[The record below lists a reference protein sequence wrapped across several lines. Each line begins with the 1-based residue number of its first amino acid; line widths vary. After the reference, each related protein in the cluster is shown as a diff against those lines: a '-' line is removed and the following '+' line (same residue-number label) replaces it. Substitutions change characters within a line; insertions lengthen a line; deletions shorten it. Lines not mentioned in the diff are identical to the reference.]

1 MALEEVAHS
10 RVYMGVE
17 EHAWHGERVWICD
30 PDEVYEKEEYL
41 WNTSWAFR
49 PRASGDNTDGQIQI
63 ISGDPY
69 LYSTS
74 TDFVSAGVSV
84 GDIVEIS
91 NHQNGGDNNGLF
103 GVEEVS
109 PEGLG
114 EHYLKLADA
123 QSRLTQGTCTFA
135 VSENLLS
142 PVKMRV
148 FLQDVLYPGKSRFV
162 VVYETRHNP
171 NPGRWPVRRATMSVH
186 ADPDRTKMYQDINGK
201 IIESL
206 PDQNGL
212 FFRPVKGIH
221 FSLEPRTKV
230 IVHTADFLG
239 DIKWNEILGMIG
251 KCNKLTMTNI
261 GNAAPH
267 TMRLLDVRIPK
278 FYVLSENS
286 VIVPLDYEFMYLPQ
300 TWDHAC
306 QVGRFRK
313 RAIQVPVFH
322 RTDGGDPG
330 DPVYVDAI
338 TGEATGNVD
347 SAKMRDILITESVDL
362 PAGDDG
368 YRALAEEADFSEL
381 NGRLSWL

>member
-10 RVYMGVE
+10 RVYTGVE
-17 EHAWHGERVWICD
+17 ERSWHGERVWICD
-30 PDEVYEKEEYL
+30 PDEVYDKEEYL
-41 WNTSWAFR
+41 WSTSWAFR
-49 PRASGDNTDGQIQI
+49 PRASGDSSDGLVL
-63 ISGDPY
+63 SLEGSY
-69 LYSTS
+69 WLYSAS
-74 TDFVSAGVSV
+74 TDFVTAGVSV
-84 GDIVEIS
+84 GDMVEIT
-91 NHQNGGDNNGLF
+91 NHQNNANGI
-103 GVEEVS
+103 
-109 PEGLG
+109 
-114 EHYLKLADA
+114 
-123 QSRLTQGTCTFA
+123 FA
-135 VSENLLS
+135 VSEVGYEGEEEDPGHFLKLAPQSKASVGTCAFSVSGNLLS
-142 PVKMRV
+142 PVKMKV

-171 NPGRWPVRRATMSVH
+171 NPGRWPVKRATMSVH

-239 DIKWNEILGMIG
+239 DINWNTILEMIG
-251 KCNKLTMTNI
+251 KCNKFTMTNI

-330 DPVYVDAI
+330 VPVYVDAI
-338 TGEATGNVD
+338 TGEATENID
-347 SAKMRDILITESVDL
+347 SAKMRDILITESVVL
-362 PAGDDG
+362 PDGDNG